1 MKNISTKL
9 LTIEISLI
17 LFSLFC
23 IFFTNMHAYLYIF
36 LLCVIATVLY
46 FLFKPDHRK
55 ERFHTDLLLLIIIC
69 IMFYYAITYFTG
81 FFTGFFYTN
90 YSRSLKGMF
99 INVSTTLVIMYA
111 IETIR
116 EVLVKNGR
124 YYKPIIVLV
133 PIVCTLLELPSHI
146 ILSLNLSRIDMFS
159 AILQVIIP
167 CLIKNI
173 FLTYITF
180 ETNKNNSLLY
190 QYITTIPNYFLPVF
204 PNLGDFFRIV
214 VDTLLPIIVFML
226 SLNFTSIKNDKITNS
241 RLLKKN
247 KLLLYFA
254 NTLVVIIILGLLYL
268 TSNMFRFT
276 FLAIGSTSM
285 SKALNKGDIVI
296 IDKKQKEFKKGDII
310 AFKEDEK
317 LVVHRVIKV
326 YDETNKMYQTKGD
339 ANNKRDAWLV
349 TNKSSFGKVVFR
361 IRWLGWPTI
370 ALSELL
376 SK

>member
-1 MKNISTKL
+1 MKKNDIKL

-23 IFFTNMHAYLYIF
+23 IFFANMHSYLYIF
-36 LLCVIATVLY
+36 LVSVIAGVLY
-46 FLFKPDHRK
+46 FIFKPEHRK
-55 ERFHTDLLLLIIIC
+55 ERFHTDLLLLIIIS
-69 IMFYYAITYFTG
+69 IMFYYAITYFAG

-99 INVSTTLVIMYA
+99 INVTTTLIIMYA

-116 EVLVKNGR
+116 EVLVKNGK
-124 YYKPIIVLV
+124 YNKLILIIV

-159 AILQVIIP
+159 AILQVIVP
-167 CLIKNI
+167 CFIKNI
-173 FLTYITF
+173 FLTYITYL
-180 ETNKNNSLLY
+180 TNKNNSLLY
-190 QYITTIPNYFLPVF
+190 QYITIMPNYFLPVF

-214 VDTLLPIIVFML
+214 VDTLLPIMVFML
-226 SLNFTSIKNDKITNS
+226 SVNFTTIKNDKIKNS
-241 RLLKKN
+241 RKLNRN
-247 KLLLYFA
+247 KILIYCS
-254 NTLVVIIILGLLYL
+254 NTLVFTIILILLYL

-276 FLAIGSTSM
+276 SLAIGSSSM
-285 SKALNKGDIVI
+285 QGSLNKGDIVI
-296 IDKKQKEFKKGDII
+296 IDKKERDFKKGDII
-310 AFKEDEK
+310 AFKEDGK

-339 ANNKRDAWLV
+339 ANNKRDAWIV
-349 TNKSSFGKVVFR
+349 TKKSSFGKVVFR
-361 IRWLGWPTI
+361 VRWLGWPTI